1 MSSRFLRALRFPATY
16 HRPVTPLVPLVL
28 GLLALA
34 LGVALLRSF
43 GARYRFG
50 RLLATAPR
58 MSVGEAIQ
66 IARSGPPRYVRVDG
80 RIDSES
86 EFEDAD
92 HRPLVVRHTRFEAR
106 VGGRW
111 KTFETVH
118 EGVPFEVREGLDGIA
133 IDHDAV
139 ADGLVVVRRESSGV
153 VGDLG
158 DRAPADIPRDAPAR
172 VVVEHVSSVEH
183 AIVAGVPAIGPDGA
197 PRLEPGL
204 GRPLILTT
212 LELEEAMRVLSRGG
226 VARVRAAAAAL
237 GAGGLLLVVAIA
249 WAAAEAL
256 T

>member
-1 MSSRFLRALRFPATY
+1 
-16 HRPVTPLVPLVL
+16 VTPLLPL
-28 GLLALA
+28 GLGLVALA
-34 LGVALLRSF
+34 AGFALLRSF

-50 RLLATAPR
+50 RLLATAPLTT
-58 MSVGEAIQ
+58 VAEAVE
-66 IARSGPPRYVRVDG
+66 IARSGHPRYVRVDG

-86 EFEDAD
+86 EFEDAE

-133 IDHDAV
+133 VDHDAV
-139 ADGLVVVRRESSGV
+139 ADGLVVVRRESTGV
-153 VGDLG
+153 VRDLG

-183 AIVAGVPAIGPDGA
+183 ATVAGVPATGPTGVPMLRA
-197 PRLEPGL
+197 GL

-212 LELEEAMRVLSRGG
+212 LELDEAMRVLSDGG

-237 GAGGLLLVVAIA
+237 GAGGLLVVVGLV
-249 WAAAEAL
+249 WAAAEVL